1 MRRSLM
7 IRFAALLA
15 AVTAAGGSRAEEQAA
30 PERTPEEK
38 MARRFPQPVRV
49 GFLVGLPVIDER
61 SATVGRVRDVV
72 RTPEGKL
79 RLVMP
84 YGGLFGIGGRTIA
97 IPIEA
102 VAMLGHQ
109 VAAVD
114 MPRAALELAP
124 TWYGAGDQPLGP
136 DEVIRVGLTR
146 R

>member
-1 MRRSLM
+1 MRRSLFVL
-7 IRFAALLA
+7 FAAMLA
-15 AVTAAGGSRAEEQAA
+15 AVTAARAGKSQEQAA
-30 PERTPEEK
+30 PEPTPEEK

-49 GFLVGLPVIDER
+49 GFLIGLPVIDER
-61 SATVGRVRDVV
+61 SAAIGHVRDVV

-84 YGGLFGIGGRTIA
+84 YGGVFGIGARAIA

-102 VAMLGHQ
+102 VAMLGAQ

-124 TWYGAGDQPLGP
+124 TWYGSGDQPLGR

>member
-1 MRRSLM
+1 M

-15 AVTAAGGSRAEEQAA
+15 AVTAARGSVAQEQAA
-30 PERTPEEK
+30 PEMTPEEK

-84 YGGLFGIGGRTIA
+84 YGGLFGFGGRAIA
-97 IPIEA
+97 LPIEA

>member
-1 MRRSLM
+1 MRRSLFVL
-7 IRFAALLA
+7 FAAMLA
-15 AVTAAGGSRAEEQAA
+15 AVTAARAGESQEQATSE
-30 PERTPEEK
+30 PTPEEK

-49 GFLVGLPVIDER
+49 GFLIGLPVIDER
-61 SATVGRVRDVV
+61 SAAIGHVRDVV
-72 RTPEGKL
+72 RTPEGRL

-84 YGGLFGIGGRTIA
+84 YGGVFGIGARAIA

-102 VAMLGHQ
+102 VAMLGAQ

-124 TWYGAGDQPLGP
+124 TWYGAGDQPLGR

>member
-1 MRRSLM
+1 MRRSLFVL
-7 IRFAALLA
+7 FAAMLA
-15 AVTAAGGSRAEEQAA
+15 AVTAARASESQEQTT
-30 PERTPEEK
+30 PEPTPEEK

-49 GFLVGLPVIDER
+49 GFLIGLPVIDER
-61 SATVGRVRDVV
+61 SAAIGHVRDVV

-84 YGGLFGIGGRTIA
+84 YGGVFGIGARAIA

-102 VAMLGHQ
+102 VAMLGAQ

-124 TWYGAGDQPLGP
+124 TWYGAGDQPLGR

>member
-15 AVTAAGGSRAEEQAA
+15 AVTAAGGSGAEEQAA

-84 YGGLFGIGGRTIA
+84 YGGLFGIGGRAIA